1 MLTRLGI
8 YTVKNSFLEL
18 QDASDFTNRITRFRY
33 VVFFKKLELTILD
46 DVV

>member
-18 QDASDFTNRITRFRY
+18 QDASDFTNRITRFRD
-33 VVFFKKLELTILD
+33 VNCLFQKIRID
-46 DVV
+46 DFR